1 MDDSFD
7 ILRRAVEQSPDNA
20 PLRRHLGDLLAGAER
35 YGEALAEYQA
45 ALAREPSTELQVAV
59 AECFLAL
66 GRLGEAGAVI
76 EHVLDRDAT
85 SVRARLLH
93 CRLLLNEGSLE
104 RAREEYRRAVALDP
118 AAVDP
123 ALGELLAAPDGP
135 AADQHP
141 EPVDEE
147 ATVTS
152 DAQRSTL
159 TFADVGGMEAVKEQV
174 RLKIVH
180 PLMHPELY
188 AAFGKQAG
196 GGILLYGPP
205 GCGKTHLAR
214 ATAGEIGSDFLAV
227 GIDDV
232 LDMYL
237 GESEQKLHLWFEQA
251 RRSAPCVLFFDEIDA
266 LGARRTDMRA
276 SAGRQLI
283 NQFLAELDGIAS
295 DNEGILVLGATNAPW
310 HVDDAFRRPGRFDRV
325 IFVPPPDPPARAE
338 ILRLHLRNRPQEQI
352 DLDALAAQTDGFS
365 GADLQAV
372 VDEAVE
378 ARLSESLRD
387 GVPRPL
393 RTKDLL
399 AAARKRRATTTE
411 WFATARN
418 YVLHANQG
426 GSYDEIAAYLRR
438 G

>member
-1 MDDSFD
+1 V
-7 ILRRAVEQSPDNA
+7 RRAVEQSPENA
-20 PLRRHLGDLLAGAER
+20 PLRRHLGDLLATAER
-35 YGEALAEYQA
+35 YEEALSEYLA
-45 ALAREPSTELQVAV
+45 ALAQEPSAELQIAV
-59 AECFLAL
+59 AECFLQL
-66 GRLGEAGAVI
+66 GRFGEAAVVI
-76 EHVLDRDAT
+76 EHVLERDAT

-93 CRLLLNEGSLE
+93 CRLLLNEGDIE
-104 RAREEYRRAVALDP
+104 RARDEYRRAVALDP
-118 AAVDP
+118 AAIDP
-123 ALGELLAAPDGP
+123 DLGDLLAAPDTP
-135 AADQHP
+135 AAEERPGHTD
-141 EPVDEE
+141 DEAMPASE
-147 ATVTS
+147 GERAGI
-152 DAQRSTL
+152 
-159 TFADVGGMEAVKEQV
+159 TFEDVGGMEEVKEQV

-214 ATAGEIGSDFLAV
+214 ATAGEMGSDFIAV

-237 GESEQKLHLWFEQA
+237 GEAEQKLHLWFEQA

-266 LGARRTDMRA
+266 LGARRGDMRG
-276 SAGRQLI
+276 SAGRQVI
-283 NQFLAELDGIAS
+283 NQFLAELDGIKS
-295 DNEGILVLGATNAPW
+295 DNEGVLVLGATNAPW

-325 IFVPPPDPPARAE
+325 IFVPPPDRPARAE
-338 ILRLHLRNRPQEQI
+338 ILRLHLRRRPQER
-352 DLDALAAQTDGFS
+352 LDVDEIAARTDDFS

-378 ARLSESLRD
+378 ARLAESLRD

-393 RTKDLL
+393 RTKDLR
-399 AAARKRRATTTE
+399 AAARKRRPTTAE

-438 G
+438 S

>member
-1 MDDSFD
+1 VSDAIDN
-7 ILRRAVEQSPDNA
+7 LRRAVDQSPENA
-20 PLRRHLGDLLAGAER
+20 PLRSHLGDLLAAAGR
-35 YGEALAEYQA
+35 HDEALSEYQA
-45 ALAREPSTELQVAV
+45 ALTREPSADLQLAV

-66 GRLGEAGAVI
+66 GRIGEASVVI
-76 EHVLDRDAT
+76 EHVLSRDAA

-93 CRLLLNEGSLE
+93 CRLLLNEGDLE
-104 RAREEYRRAVALDP
+104 GAREEYRRAVALDP
-118 AAVDP
+118 TAIDHD
-123 ALGELLAAPDGP
+123 LGELLAAPDTPVAEQLPGYTDDEAMPASGAEGP
-135 AADQHP
+135 GI
-141 EPVDEE
+141 
-147 ATVTS
+147 
-152 DAQRSTL
+152 
-159 TFADVGGMEAVKEQV
+159 TFEDVGGMEEVKEQV

-214 ATAGEIGSDFLAV
+214 ATAGEIGSEFIAV

-232 LDMYL
+232 LDMYV

-251 RRSAPCVLFFDEIDA
+251 RRNAPCVLFFDEIDA
-266 LGARRTDMRA
+266 LGARRADMRG

-283 NQFLAELDGIAS
+283 NQFLAELDGIKS
-295 DNEGILVLGATNAPW
+295 DNEGVLVLGATNAPW

-325 IFVPPPDPPARAE
+325 IFVPPPDRPARAE
-338 ILRLHLRNRPQEQI
+338 ILRLHLRGRPQESI
-352 DLDALAAQTDGFS
+352 DTDEIAAGTDGFS
-365 GADLQAV
+365 GADIQAV

-378 ARLSESLRD
+378 ARLAESLRD
-387 GVPRPL
+387 GVPRPI
-393 RTKDLL
+393 RTKDLR
-399 AAARKRRATTTE
+399 AAARKRRPTTAE

-438 G
+438 A